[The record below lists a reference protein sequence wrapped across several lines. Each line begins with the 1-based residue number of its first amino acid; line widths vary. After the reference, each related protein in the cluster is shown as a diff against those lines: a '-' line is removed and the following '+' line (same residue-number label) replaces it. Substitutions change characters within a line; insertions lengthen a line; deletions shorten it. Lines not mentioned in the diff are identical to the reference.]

1 MNQIE
6 HIRESVLA
14 QFDGIVATIGVPVDR
29 ERGAWFLDI
38 QRAGASLLVV
48 EWRPD
53 RGFGVTS
60 LEEDDPAYGSGPDEV
75 YPNAREALERVQ
87 QLVLSGARTEPPAA
101 VRLAELRQR
110 RGFTQAELA
119 ARAGVGQANV
129 SQIERR
135 GDVLVST
142 LAKVVAAMGATL
154 SIRARFSD
162 GTEQELAFDP
172 PAAPASDL
180 STSNR

>member
-6 HIRESVLA
+6 HIRDSLLSR
-14 QFDGIVATIGVPVDR
+14 FDGIVATIGAPADR

-38 QRAGASLLVV
+38 ERREASPLVV

-53 RGFGVTS
+53 RGFGITS
-60 LEEDDPAYGSGPDEV
+60 LENDDPAFGAGPDEV
-75 YPNAREALERVQ
+75 YPNAREALQRVQ
-87 QLVLSGARTEPPAA
+87 QLILTGARTEPPAA

-110 RGFTQAELA
+110 RGLTQAELA
-119 ARAGVGQANV
+119 ERAGVGQANV

-142 LAKVVAAMGATL
+142 LAKVIAAMGASL
-154 SIRARFSD
+154 SICARFPD
-162 GTEQELAFDP
+162 GTEQVLEFESVTP
-172 PAAPASDL
+172 GTPDL
-180 STSNR
+180 SRPTK